1 MNEKRKD
8 DMHKFPVRLTA
19 KEILTIPNLMSALR
33 LVLAVL
39 FWRIYTEGGI
49 EENRNILTALML
61 ISAVSDFL
69 DGKIARRFHMVSEVG
84 KLLDPLADKVTQGV
98 LLLCLFSKYPVA
110 KPLFVLFLF
119 AQCCMIFMGAR
130 TIVLTQK
137 NEGAKWYGKV
147 NTAVFYVVM
156 LLLVMIP
163 GISDR
168 TANVMMLVSGA
179 CMIAAI
185 LLYMRQFAILHREQE
200 A

>member
-1 MNEKRKD
+1 
-8 DMHKFPVRLTA
+8 MHKFPVRLTA